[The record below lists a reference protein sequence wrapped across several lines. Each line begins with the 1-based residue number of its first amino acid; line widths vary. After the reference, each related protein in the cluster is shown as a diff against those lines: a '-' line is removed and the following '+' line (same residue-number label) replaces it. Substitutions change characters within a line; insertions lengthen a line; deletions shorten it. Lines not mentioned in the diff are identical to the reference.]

1 MEWINLHISS
11 QIRHPAYVGSSPA
24 ERGTWLSVLAYA
36 CEIECGGTLVGAALW
51 KDRQWQ
57 QACGVTRREVA
68 ASSRLLRVVG
78 DDVEVN
84 GYPIEK
90 EGIVRGNRING
101 GLGGKM
107 KTQAKTEAA
116 RTNGAKGGRPRNPSE
131 NPTEGEGEEEGEG
144 EGHRHGVQQPLGT
157 WIRTGTKD
165 RDRTLENRQALADLI
180 KRFSLEKVQAT
191 AERIVFASHEKIW
204 PDDPRLLAA
213 LIADT
218 KPKAPP
224 EEVLPDDLNA
234 LPDGHPLKPKARV
247 RA

>member
-1 MEWINLHISS
+1 MEWINLHIGLV
-11 QIRHPAYVGSSPA
+11 IRSPAYVGSSPA
-24 ERGTWLSVLAYA
+24 ERGTWLSVMAYA
-36 CEIECGGTLVGAALW
+36 CEIESGGRLLGAGLW

-57 QACGVTRREVA
+57 QACGVTLREVKA
-68 ASSRLLRVVG
+68 ATRLLRFDGQDLV
-78 DDVEVN
+78 VN
-84 GYPIEK
+84 GYPTKKEK
-90 EGIVRGNRING
+90 AVQQARKVAHAGAMARWGSDAGRHAEKMPTGINLGN
-101 GLGGKM
+101 
-107 KTQAKTEAA
+107 A
-116 RTNGAKGGRPRNPSE
+116 
-131 NPTEGEGEEEGEG
+131 EGEGEEEGEG
-144 EGHRHGVQQPLGT
+144 EGHRHGAQQPLST

-224 EEVLPDDLNA
+224 EEVLPDDLNT
-234 LPDGHPLKPKARV
+234 LPDGHPLKPKTRAR
-247 RA
+247 A